1 MSNLFLEST
10 PKTPEVNFDTEKG
23 TFDMKGMSCA
33 EYALEFYLPIFEWL
47 DKYAED
53 PKPKTQ
59 VNFQLKY
66 FNTSSAKCLLQLL
79 EKFAAIRK
87 KEFEVEVNWHFIK
100 NDEQMIQDGENY
112 SEILDLPFN
121 MVEMKTSEKG

>member
-1 MSNLFLEST
+1 MSCLNIKST
-10 PKTPEVNFDTEKG
+10 TKTPDVLFDLQTG
-23 TFDMKGMSCA
+23 VLDIKGMSCA
-33 EYALEFYLPIFEWL
+33 EFALEFYRPVFEWV
-47 DKYAED
+47 DSYQKD
-53 PKPKTQ
+53 PEKKTI

-79 EKFAAIRK
+79 ERFSAMRRK
-87 KEFEVEVNWHFIK
+87 GLEVEINWFYIK

-121 MVEMKTSEKG
+121 MIEIQ

>member
-1 MSNLFLEST
+1 MSCLNIKST
-10 PKTPEVNFDTEKG
+10 TKTPDVLFDLQTG
-23 TFDMKGMSCA
+23 VLDIKGMSCA
-33 EYALEFYLPIFEWL
+33 EFALEFYRPVFEWV
-47 DKYAED
+47 DSYQKD
-53 PKPKTQ
+53 PKKKTV

-79 EKFAAIRK
+79 ERFAAIRRK
-87 KEFEVEVNWHFIK
+87 GLEVEINWFYIK

-121 MVEMKTSEKG
+121 MIEIQ